1 MKSGFVNIIGKPN
14 AGKST
19 LLNAFVGEKLA
30 IVTPKAQTT
39 RHRIKGILT
48 TDSYQIVFS
57 DTPGIIE
64 AKYALQKVM
73 MRFVEES
80 LEDADLLLWVIDVSE
95 NDKKNDKKLISLL
108 SQHQE
113 RLMIILNK
121 IDLINQKTLENKVL
135 EWQQLFPNVP
145 IFPISASN
153 RFQVDLLLEKIVE
166 KLPQHP
172 AYFDEDT
179 LTDKTE
185 RFFAAEILR
194 EKIFLH
200 YQKEVPYS
208 TDVQIVSFKES
219 EELLH
224 IQAEIIVERDSQKGI
239 LIGKGGNNLKKVG
252 TEARKEME
260 QFFGKKVHLEQ
271 FVKVEKNWRKQ
282 EKWLKRLGYQAN

>member
-1 MKSGFVNIIGKPN
+1 MKSGFVNIVGKPN

-19 LLNAFVGEKLA
+19 LMNVLVGEKLA

-64 AKYALQKVM
+64 AKYALHKVM
-73 MRFVEES
+73 MRFVEEC
-80 LEDADLLLWVIDVSE
+80 LEDADLLLWVIDASDNE
-95 NDKKNDKKLISLL
+95 KDEKLISLL
-108 SQHQE
+108 SKHQD

-135 EWQQLFPNVP
+135 EWQQIFPNVP
-145 IFPISASN
+145 ILPISASN
-153 RFQVDLLLEKIVE
+153 RFQIDVLLQKIIE

-172 AYFDEDT
+172 AYFDEEA

-208 TDVQIVSFKES
+208 TDVQIVAFKES

-239 LIGKGGNNLKKVG
+239 LIGKGGKDLKKVG

-271 FVKVEKNWRKQ
+271 FVKVEKDWRKQ
-282 EKWLKRLGYQAN
+282 EKWLKRLGYQVD

>member
-64 AKYALQKVM
+64 AKYALHKVM

-80 LEDADLLLWVIDVSE
+80 LEDADLLLWVIDVS
-95 NDKKNDKKLISLL
+95 NDEKDEKLISLL
-108 SQHQE
+108 SHHQE
-113 RLMIILNK
+113 HLMIILNK
-121 IDLINQKTLENKVL
+121 IDLINQKTLENKVK

-153 RFQVDLLLEKIVE
+153 RFQIDELLQKIVE

-172 AYFDEDT
+172 AYFDEEA

-208 TDVQIVSFKES
+208 TDVQIIAFKES
-219 EELLH
+219 EEILH

-239 LIGKGGNNLKKVG
+239 LIGKGGKDLKKVG

-260 QFFGKKVHLEQ
+260 QFFGKKVYLEQ
-271 FVKVEKNWRKQ
+271 FVKVEKDWRKQ
-282 EKWLKRLGYQAN
+282 KKWLKRLGYQAD

>member
-1 MKSGFVNIIGKPN
+1 MMKSGFVNIVGKPN

-19 LLNAFVGEKLA
+19 LMNVLVGEKLA

-64 AKYALQKVM
+64 AKYALHKVM
-73 MRFVEES
+73 MRFVEEC
-80 LEDADLLLWVIDVSE
+80 LEDADLLLWVIDASDNE
-95 NDKKNDKKLISLL
+95 KDEKLISLL
-108 SQHQE
+108 SKHQD

-135 EWQQLFPNVP
+135 EWQQIFPNVP
-145 IFPISASN
+145 ILPISASN
-153 RFQVDLLLEKIVE
+153 RFQIDVLLQKIIE

-172 AYFDEDT
+172 AYFDEEA

-208 TDVQIVSFKES
+208 TDVQIVAFKES

-239 LIGKGGNNLKKVG
+239 LIGKGGKDLKKVG

-271 FVKVEKNWRKQ
+271 FVKVEKDWRKQ
-282 EKWLKRLGYQAN
+282 EKWLKRLGYQVD

>member
-1 MKSGFVNIIGKPN
+1 MMKSGFVNIIGKPN

-19 LLNAFVGEKLA
+19 LMNVLVGEKLA

-64 AKYALQKVM
+64 AKYALHKVM
-73 MRFVEES
+73 MRFVEEC
-80 LEDADLLLWVIDVSE
+80 LEDADLLLWVIDASDNE
-95 NDKKNDKKLISLL
+95 KDEKLISLL
-108 SQHQE
+108 SKHQD

-135 EWQQLFPNVP
+135 EWQQIFPNVP
-145 IFPISASN
+145 ILPISASN
-153 RFQVDLLLEKIVE
+153 RFQIDVLLQKIIE

-172 AYFDEDT
+172 AYFDEEA

-208 TDVQIVSFKES
+208 TDVQIVAFKES

-239 LIGKGGNNLKKVG
+239 LIGKGGKDLKKVG

-271 FVKVEKNWRKQ
+271 FVKVEKDWRKQ
-282 EKWLKRLGYQAN
+282 EKWLKRLGYQVD

>member
-19 LLNAFVGEKLA
+19 LMNALVGEKLA

-64 AKYALQKVM
+64 AKYALHKVM
-73 MRFVEES
+73 MKFVEES
-80 LEDADLLLWVIDVSE
+80 LEDADLLLWVIDVSDNE
-95 NDKKNDKKLISLL
+95 EDEKLITLL
-108 SQHQE
+108 SQHQD

-121 IDLINQKTLENKVL
+121 IDLINQKTLESKVL

-145 IFPISASN
+145 ILPISAIN
-153 RFQVDLLLEKIVE
+153 QFQTDVLLQKIVE
-166 KLPQHP
+166 RLPEHP
-172 AYFDEDT
+172 AYFDEDA

-194 EKIFLH
+194 EKVFLH

-208 TDVQIVSFKES
+208 TDVQIISFKEK
-219 EELLH
+219 EGILH
-224 IQAEIIVERDSQKGI
+224 IQAEIIVERESQKGI
-239 LIGKGGNNLKKVG
+239 LIGKGGKDLKKVG

-271 FVKVEKNWRKQ
+271 FVKVEKDWRKQ
-282 EKWLKRLGYQAN
+282 EKWLKRLGYQVD

>member
-19 LLNAFVGEKLA
+19 LLNALVGEKLA

-64 AKYALQKVM
+64 AKYALHKVM
-73 MRFVEES
+73 MRFVEEC
-80 LEDADLLLWVIDVSE
+80 LEDADLLLWVIDASDNE
-95 NDKKNDKKLISLL
+95 KDEKLISLL
-108 SQHQE
+108 SKHQD

-153 RFQVDLLLEKIVE
+153 RFQIDELLQKIVE

-172 AYFDEDT
+172 AYFDEDA

-239 LIGKGGNNLKKVG
+239 LIGKGGKDLKKVG

-271 FVKVEKNWRKQ
+271 FVKVEKDWRKQ
-282 EKWLKRLGYQAN
+282 EKWLKRLGYQAD

>member
-19 LLNAFVGEKLA
+19 LMNALVGEKLA

-64 AKYALQKVM
+64 AKYALHKVM
-73 MRFVEES
+73 MKFVEES
-80 LEDADLLLWVIDVSE
+80 LEDADLLLWVIDVSDNE
-95 NDKKNDKKLISLL
+95 EDEKLITLL
-108 SQHQE
+108 SQHQN

-135 EWQQLFPNVP
+135 EWQKHFPNVP
-145 IFPISASN
+145 ILPISASN
-153 RFQVDLLLEKIVE
+153 RFQTDVLLEKIVE
-166 KLPQHP
+166 KLPEHP
-172 AYFDEDT
+172 AYFDEDA

-208 TDVQIVSFKES
+208 TDVQIISFKEK
-219 EELLH
+219 EGILH
-224 IQAEIIVERDSQKGI
+224 IQAEIIVERESQKGI
-239 LIGKGGNNLKKVG
+239 LIGKGGKDLKKVG

-260 QFFGKKVHLEQ
+260 LFFGKKVHLEQ
-271 FVKVEKNWRKQ
+271 FVKVEKDWRKQ
-282 EKWLKRLGYQAN
+282 EKWLKRLGYQVD

>member
-1 MKSGFVNIIGKPN
+1 MMKSGFVNIIGKPN

-19 LLNAFVGEKLA
+19 LMNALVGEKLA

-64 AKYALQKVM
+64 AKYALHKVM
-73 MRFVEES
+73 MRFVEEC
-80 LEDADLLLWVIDVSE
+80 LEDADLLLWVIDASDNE
-95 NDKKNDKKLISLL
+95 KDEKLISLL
-108 SQHQE
+108 SKHQN

-135 EWQQLFPNVP
+135 EWQQIFPNVP

-153 RFQVDLLLEKIVE
+153 RFQIDVLLQKIVE

-172 AYFDEDT
+172 AYFDEEA

-208 TDVQIVSFKES
+208 TDVQIVAFKES

-239 LIGKGGNNLKKVG
+239 LIGKGGKDLKKVG

-271 FVKVEKNWRKQ
+271 FVKVEKDWRKQ
-282 EKWLKRLGYQAN
+282 EKWLKRLGYQAD